1 MAQEHGA
8 KARSA
13 APPLPASSDGFDKEL
28 DAMFSAAPAL
38 PPAPVVPVSD
48 APTPAGPAE
57 DPEDAIEDAAADDT
71 ADFSML
77 SDDEYAE
84 EAAAVRDI
92 LASKD
97 KPRKKK
103 PVLEQADD
111 SELDRSKRTLFVG
124 NVPVS
129 ALTTRSVRKQF
140 QRHMEAVSPYPQ
152 CTQVVSLRFRSV
164 SFSVPTSDAAP
175 KEETAPGPSNKR
187 RERARLFRERQGGN
201 GSSAPTPLTAQQKRK
216 IAFIRQ
222 DLNERAESVHA
233 YVRLGDPALVHAH
246 RQRDGEP
253 HDERLTGPVLATLL
267 ARALDNTVF
276 EGRHLRADTVQRLEP
291 HEMIEAGLD
300 QVHLP
305 DGTPLSHRSA
315 STVDPKRTIFV
326 GNLDFEAQ
334 EEEVRALFEKLVR
347 EERGEPPM
355 VPSQAV
361 RLDGTPVSDAMRP
374 GEWVESVRIVRD
386 KATQLGKGFAYVKFV
401 DSLCVDEMIALHEA
415 EEAFIAAGR
424 HSTRPA
430 SSRPVARPIQLA
442 DGEEF
447 RRRVKLRKRAL
458 RISRCKATTGDE
470 SRKRSQPMDPP
481 RTPPKR
487 RLPEALAR
495 ARASG
500 APTPQGSSPGV
511 RADLSMLSKEQRAA
525 LKKSDPARQARRLQ
539 KKQAKK
545 VAAKVG
551 QGRERVKLPQ
561 RSMAK
566 KIARAKRT

>member
-1 MAQEHGA
+1 MAEQGA
-8 KARSA
+8 EARSA
-13 APPLPASSDGFDKEL
+13 TEPSASFDTEL
-28 DAMFSAAPAL
+28 DAMFAAAP
-38 PPAPVVPVSD
+38 PPAPRAPAPHAPPAPPAEAPAD
-48 APTPAGPAE
+48 AP
-57 DPEDAIEDAAADDT
+57 AADE
-71 ADFSML
+71 ADLSGL

-97 KPRKKK
+97 KPRKNK

-111 SELDRSKRTLFVG
+111 SDLDRNKRTLFVG
-124 NVPVS
+124 NVPVA
-129 ALTTRSVRKQF
+129 ALTTRAVRKQL
-140 QRHMEAVSPYPQ
+140 QRHIEAASPYPD

-164 SFSVPTSDAAP
+164 SFSVPTSSAVPSD
-175 KEETAPGPSNKR
+175 ETPGPSNKR
-187 RERARLFRERQGGN
+187 RERARLFRARQAGN
-201 GSSAPTPLTAQQKRK
+201 EAPPPPPLTAQQKRK
-216 IAFIRQ
+216 IAYIRQ

-246 RQRDGEP
+246 RRPGGEAR
-253 HDERLTGPVLATLL
+253 DERLSGPVLAALL

-276 EGRHLRADTVQRLEP
+276 EGRHLRADTVQPLEP
-291 HEMIEAGLD
+291 HEMVSAGLD
-300 QVHLP
+300 RVQLP

-315 STVDPKRTIFV
+315 SAVDPKRTIFV

-347 EERGEPPM
+347 EERGEPPL

-361 RLDGTPVSDAMRP
+361 RLDGTPASDAMRP

-401 DSLCVDEMIALHEA
+401 DSLCVDEMVALHEA
-415 EEAFIAAGR
+415 EEAFVAAGR
-424 HSTRPA
+424 HA
-430 SSRPVARPIQLA
+430 SRPGSQPAARPIQLA
-442 DGEEF
+442 DGQEF

-458 RISRCKATTGDE
+458 RVSRCKAMTGDE
-470 SRKRSQPMDPP
+470 SRKRALPADAP

-487 RLPEALAR
+487 RLPESLAR

-511 RADLSMLSKEQRAA
+511 RPDVGADLAKLSKEQRTA
-525 LKKSDPARQARRLQ
+525 LKKSDPARLARRLQ

-561 RSMAK
+561 RSAAK
-566 KIARAKRT
+566 KIARAKRA